1 MGKVIRSR
9 CSSPFALIGLAFA
22 LIVVVLHK
30 TDSAYSQSA
39 FQPGA
44 SGAYEYHK
52 QAAIRINNLAGNIHS
67 EADAKVYVSEIV
79 SWFAKELPPV
89 WASGGIY
96 RRVAHAE
103 YKAVSDPTGLIPE
116 QRIAD
121 VWNEYVRETGAPDET
136 LVTAAE
142 IHTMRDAEFSTAR
155 FVWSQVNQSV
165 WTMPNVYALGA
176 NGKVA
181 YGCRAVEAIRVF
193 YDLYRF
199 PQNLRSARERIQK
212 DVVASEEFEKRD
224 KSLASHP
231 RTSYR
236 LEAHADSNPIRPAE
250 QNYVREHG
258 VVSYERMLKR
268 LFDELF
274 LSER

>member
-1 MGKVIRSR
+1 MTMGKVIRSR
-9 CSSPFALIGLAFA
+9 CSSPFALTALVFA

-39 FQPGA
+39 IQPGA
-44 SGAYEYHK
+44 SDAYEHHK

-67 EADAKVYVSEIV
+67 EADADGYVSEIV
-79 SWFAKELPPV
+79 SLFAKELPPV

-96 RRVAHAE
+96 HRVAHAE
-103 YKAVSDPTGLIPE
+103 YKAVSDPSGLIPE
-116 QRIAD
+116 EHIAG
-121 VWNEYVRETGAPDET
+121 VWNEYVREIGAPDDA

-142 IHTMRDAEFSTAR
+142 IHSMRDAEFSTAR
-155 FVWSQVNQSV
+155 FIWSGETQTI

-176 NGKVA
+176 DGKVA
-181 YGCRAVEAIRVF
+181 YGCRAMEAIRVF

-199 PQNLRSARERIQK
+199 PQNLRGARDRIQK
-212 DVVASEEFEKRD
+212 GVVASEEFEKRD
-224 KSLASHP
+224 KSLTRH
-231 RTSYR
+231 RWTSATLVAR
-236 LEAHADSNPIRPAE
+236 RDTNPIRAAE

-258 VVSYERMLKR
+258 VVNYERMLKR

-274 LSER
+274 

>member
-9 CSSPFALIGLAFA
+9 SSSPFALTALVFA

-39 FQPGA
+39 VQPGA
-44 SGAYEYHK
+44 SDAYEHHK

-67 EADAKVYVSEIV
+67 EADADGYVSEIV
-79 SWFAKELPPV
+79 SLFAEELPPV
-89 WASGGIY
+89 SASGGIY

-103 YKAVSDPTGLIPE
+103 YKAVSDPSGLIPD

-121 VWNEYVRETGAPDET
+121 VWNEYVREIGAPDET

-142 IHTMRDAEFSTAR
+142 IHNMRDAEFSTAR
-155 FVWSQVNQSV
+155 IMWSRGSQTV
-165 WTMPNVYALGA
+165 WTMPNVSALGA
-176 NGKVA
+176 DGKVA

-212 DVVASEEFEKRD
+212 GFVASEEFEKRD

-231 RTSYR
+231 HISYR
-236 LEAHADSNPIRPAE
+236 LEAHADTNPIRAAE

-258 VVSYERMLKR
+258 VVNYERMLKR

-274 LSER
+274 